1 MAINKQKVMKLFL
14 SPSGSTVSQPATNF
28 TQQGL
33 YDSLRNLHYGR
44 SQSAS
49 LRSRPPSPSPS
60 LICTSTVE
68 PACLYGSV
76 SGRPSLTPPLA
87 RRYNYNPSPAGPR
100 KNWIQRHNRRPNTV
114 NIDENTMS
122 GNSNQ
127 NITKYNPNQLLHNP
141 LTNNN
146 MIYSP
151 ATVTSHAVHAATY
164 ETVLCG
170 L

>member
-1 MAINKQKVMKLFL
+1 M
-14 SPSGSTVSQPATNF
+14 SQPATNS
-28 TQQGL
+28 TRQGL

-44 SQSAS
+44 SQSTS
-49 LRSRPPSPSPS
+49 LRSCPPSPSPS
-60 LICTSTVE
+60 LICRSTVE

-76 SGRPSLTPPLA
+76 SGRTSLTPPLA

-122 GNSNQ
+122 GNSDQ
-127 NITKYNPNQLLHNP
+127 NITKYNPNLLLHNP

-151 ATVTSHAVHAATY
+151 ATVTSHAVHAGTY
-164 ETVLCG
+164 VTGITDYVGCRYSI
-170 L
+170 